1 VKRVLA
7 IAGVLLAA
15 AALLVFG
22 TGAGNTGGTYRV
34 RAIFMSAFTVIP
46 GEDVKIAGVKVGK
59 IESLDVTPDHKAAIV
74 LAIDRPG
81 FDDFRTDAECTIRP
95 QSLIG
100 ERFVECTPTQPRP
113 ENAQPPPKLRKID
126 KGPGKGQ
133 YLLPVDR
140 TSKPVDL
147 DLVNNTLRL
156 PYRQRLAII
165 INELGTGLAG
175 RGGDLRQA
183 VLNAD
188 PALKETDK
196 VLAILA
202 DQNKVLAN
210 LARDGDTILAPLAR
224 DRAKVADFVTQ
235 ANTTSQATAER
246 SSALEQNIAKLPAF
260 LRELKP
266 TMQRLG
272 GLSDQMTPVLTDL
285 GAQAP
290 AINRLITQ
298 LGPFSQAGIPAL
310 TSLGSA
316 ADVGRPALVKSKPII
331 TDVGQLASAAK
342 PLTNNLAALLTSLR
356 DTGGIERLMD
366 YLFYQVAAINGFD
379 ADGHYLRAGL
389 ILNACSQYAIASSP
403 DCLATFPNAGSS
415 TARAASASSVPG
427 YADTRRS
434 DSLRQLDAYFAGKTL
449 HLGDKQSSTG
459 SAATATTGVA
469 APDTASASPSA
480 TIPTAS
486 QPAAPAAQPAPA
498 TTQPQAPGND
508 PATAL
513 LDYLLGGGG

>member
-1 VKRVLA
+1 VKRLLA
-7 IAGVLLAA
+7 IACVLVAA
-15 AALLVFG
+15 AALMVFA
-22 TGAGNTGGTYRV
+22 TGASDDGGTYRV
-34 RAIFMSAFTVIP
+34 RAIFMSAFSVIP

-59 IESLDVTPDHKAAIV
+59 IESLDVTPDHKAAVV
-74 LAIDRPG
+74 LRIDRPG

-100 ERFVECTPTQPRP
+100 EKFVECTPTQPRP
-113 ENAQPPPKLRKID
+113 ENAQPAPKLRKIER
-126 KGPGKGQ
+126 GAGKGQ

-147 DLVNNTLRL
+147 DLLNNTLRL
-156 PYRQRLAII
+156 PYRERLAII
-165 INELGTGLAG
+165 LNELGTGLAG
-175 RGGDLRQA
+175 RGGDLRLA
-183 VLNAD
+183 ITNAN

-202 DQNKVLAN
+202 VQNRELAD
-210 LARDGDTILAPLAR
+210 LARDSDTILAPLAR

-235 ANTTSQATAER
+235 ANVTAQATAER
-246 SSALEQNIAKLPAF
+246 SDPLEQNIAKLPAF

-266 TMQRLG
+266 TMERLG

-285 GAQAP
+285 GKQAP
-290 AINRLITQ
+290 AINRFIKE
-298 LGPFSQAGIPAL
+298 LGPFSEAGIPAL
-310 TSLGSA
+310 QSLGDA

-331 TDVGQLASAAK
+331 TDVGQLASTAK

-403 DCLATFPNAGSS
+403 DCLATFPDAGSS
-415 TARAASASSVPG
+415 SARAASASTVPG

-434 DSLRQLDAYFAGKTL
+434 DSLRQLDAYFHGKTL
-449 HLGDKQSSTG
+449 HLAKEPSAKQRASQKATQPT
-459 SAATATTGVA
+459 AATPPA
-469 APDTASASPSA
+469 
-480 TIPTAS
+480 
-486 QPAAPAAQPAPA
+486 QPAASTPQPAPA
-498 TTQPQAPGND
+498 ASQPQTGDQAQ
-508 PATAL
+508 AL
-513 LDYLLGGGG
+513 LDYLLGGDG